1 MGAGLLKLLILILTT
16 LLVPVFIALT
26 LIARPGWLAAPWAFC
41 ACCFAAAAT
50 MDWILWSDER
60 EEE

>member
-1 MGAGLLKLLILILTT
+1 MKLLILILTT

-26 LIARPGWLAAPWAFC
+26 LIAQPAWLAAPIAFC
-41 ACCFAAAAT
+41 ACCFAAAAA

-60 EEE
+60 EAQ

>member
-1 MGAGLLKLLILILTT
+1 MKLLLALLTT

-26 LIARPGWLAAPWAFC
+26 LIARPVWLAAPIAFC

-50 MDWILWSDER
+50 MDWIMWGDER
-60 EEE
+60 